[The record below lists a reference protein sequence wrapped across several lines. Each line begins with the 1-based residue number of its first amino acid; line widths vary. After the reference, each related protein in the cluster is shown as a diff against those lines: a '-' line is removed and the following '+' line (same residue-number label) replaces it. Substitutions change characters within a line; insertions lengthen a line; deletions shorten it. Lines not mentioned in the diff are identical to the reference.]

1 MANRAGFSRGRPAP
15 SNFNEGTETQVGM
28 WGQLKK
34 RNERGQTFV
43 EFTLALP
50 ILIVLLFGIIQFG
63 IAFHSYIT
71 LTDATRAGARK
82 AAVSRFLPASERSG
96 AVITAV
102 RNSAQNLDQAQLTP
116 SVASSW
122 ERGSD
127 VTVSATYPYEIN
139 LFGIPVRSGNLT
151 SSTTERVE

>member
-1 MANRAGFSRGRPAP
+1 
-15 SNFNEGTETQVGM
+15 M

-50 ILIVLLFGIIQFG
+50 VLIVLLFGIIQFG

-82 AAVSRFLPASERSG
+82 AAVSRFLPANERSG
-96 AVITAV
+96 AVATAV
-102 RNSAQNLDQAQLTP
+102 RNSAQNLDQALLVP
-116 SVASSW
+116 SVDSTWAP
-122 ERGSD
+122 GAD
-127 VTVSATYPYEIN
+127 VTVTVTYPYEIN
-139 LFGIPVRSGNLT
+139 LFGIPVREGLLT
-151 SSTTERVE
+151 SKTTERVE

>member
-1 MANRAGFSRGRPAP
+1 MANGRAPAQGARHLQFP
-15 SNFNEGTETQVGM
+15 NERLAQVGM
-28 WGQLKK
+28 WGIRKK

-50 ILIVLLFGIIQFG
+50 IMLVLLFGIIQFG

-82 AAVSRFLPASERSG
+82 AAVSRFLPASQRAG
-96 AVITAV
+96 AVSTAI
-102 RNSAQNLDQAQLTP
+102 RNSAQNLDQSKLTP
-116 SVASSW
+116 SVSSSW
-122 ERGSD
+122 VRGAD
-127 VTVSATYPYEIN
+127 VTVTATYPYSIS
-139 LFGIPVRSGNLT
+139 LFGIPVRNGTLT